1 MSCTMATVSGEK
13 QRKKRK
19 LNFILT
25 EIDLLTSKVQE
36 NLDVLQSKLTNA
48 ITNQRKNKIWDNI
61 NNEIN
66 AIGVA
71 NRTASEIKEKCKNL
85 TSFAKKT
92 FANVNRQM
100 RKTGGGPPPKEP
112 TAVQERIIKIFEDT
126 PLFTG
131 LDGFETAT

>member
-1 MSCTMATVSGEK
+1 MAGVSGEK

-19 LNFILT
+19 LNFT
-25 EIDLLTSKVQE
+25 VAEIDTLTSKVHE

-48 ITNQRKNKIWDNI
+48 TTNQRKNKIWDNMTK
-61 NNEIN
+61 EIN

-71 NRTASEIKEKCKNL
+71 SRTTSEIKEKWKNL
-85 TSFAKKT
+85 TSSARKMFAD
-92 FANVNRQM
+92 VNRQM

-131 LDGFETAT
+131 LHGFQTGTK